1 MVSRGAA
8 VTTFYQSVAGNMA
21 GLPVYNE
28 KLAVGA
34 TPFLPLED
42 SWLGII
48 VTPWCMNIVLLPNEE
63 SHHNEHCMGAKF
75 RQQLPSGQ
83 YEFIRAHH
91 QTLGDYATCSVFSPM
106 FEFTSQAL
114 AMQTADEVLAALFD
128 EGNQTTSER
137 QTAHEA
143 YSAQREALQKQTEA
157 ESDDQ
162 PMVAT
167 EQPEISRRAFLTGG
181 FRRGEERRL

>member
-1 MVSRGAA
+1 MSRGTA
-8 VTTFYQSVAGNMA
+8 VIAFYQSVAGNMA

-63 SHHNEHCMGAKF
+63 SHQNELCMGAKF
-75 RQQLPSGQ
+75 CQQLPSGQ

-91 QTLGDYATCSVFSPM
+91 QTMGDYATCSVFSPM
-106 FEFTSQAL
+106 FEFTSQTMAL
-114 AMQTADEVLAALFD
+114 QTADEVLAALFD
-128 EGNQTTSER
+128 ESIQTTSER
-137 QTAHEA
+137 QGAHKA
-143 YSAQREALQKQTEA
+143 YSAQREALQKQAEA
-157 ESDDQ
+157 ESI
-162 PMVAT
+162 AT
-167 EQPEISRRAFLTGG
+167 EQPELSRRAFLTGG
-181 FRRGEERRL
+181 FRRSEEHRL